1 VIEGTLID
9 LMCLRI
15 VPSIRQQR
23 WSGSRSFFTYHQ
35 WSHGGLEAHQG
46 FRVM

>member
-9 LMCLRI
+9 LIYERI
-15 VPSIRQQR
+15 VPSIRRQR
-23 WSGSRSFFTYHQ
+23 WSGLRSFFTYRQ